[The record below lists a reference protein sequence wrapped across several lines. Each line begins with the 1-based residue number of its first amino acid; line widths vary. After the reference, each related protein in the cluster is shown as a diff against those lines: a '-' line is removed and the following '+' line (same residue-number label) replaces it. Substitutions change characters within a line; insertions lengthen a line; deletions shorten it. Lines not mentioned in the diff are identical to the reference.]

1 MGVSVILNGRLY
13 HFESD
18 IDLDNLLDSHANSRK
33 PTCERNGVKYDS
45 ELPAHELSGMDSTY
59 MM

>member
-18 IDLDNLLDSHANSRK
+18 IDLDEILEKYANNQK
-33 PTCERNGVKYDS
+33 PTCERNGVKYDN
-45 ELPAHELSGMDSTY
+45 ELPGRELEGMNSAY
-59 MM
+59 M